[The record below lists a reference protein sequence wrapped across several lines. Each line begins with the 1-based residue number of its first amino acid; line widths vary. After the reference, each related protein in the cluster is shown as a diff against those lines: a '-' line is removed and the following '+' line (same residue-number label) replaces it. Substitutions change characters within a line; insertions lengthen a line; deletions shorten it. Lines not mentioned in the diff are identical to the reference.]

1 MIQQLRIYEIFEKN
15 KAAFHA
21 RFRDHAARIM
31 RTRYG
36 FQIVAMWETRFGDRT
51 EFVYLLEWPDEAAK
65 TAAWSGFM
73 ADAEWTEIKRV
84 THAEHGLMVGQIEDR
99 LLAPVEYSPARGRSL
114 CRSPELS
121 HIASHSTRRANHLAI
136 CRPPLSSPFC
146 KNILIFRRPKSPL

>member
-36 FQIVAMWETRFGDRT
+36 FRIVAMWETKFGDRT
-51 EFVYLLEWPDEAAK
+51 EFTYLLEWPDETAK
-65 TAAWSGFM
+65 SAAWSGFM
-73 ADAEWTEIKRV
+73 ADAEWSEIKRV

-99 LLAPVEYSPARGRSL
+99 LLVPVEYSPAKGRGLLPTS
-114 CRSPELS
+114 
-121 HIASHSTRRANHLAI
+121 
-136 CRPPLSSPFC
+136 
-146 KNILIFRRPKSPL
+146 